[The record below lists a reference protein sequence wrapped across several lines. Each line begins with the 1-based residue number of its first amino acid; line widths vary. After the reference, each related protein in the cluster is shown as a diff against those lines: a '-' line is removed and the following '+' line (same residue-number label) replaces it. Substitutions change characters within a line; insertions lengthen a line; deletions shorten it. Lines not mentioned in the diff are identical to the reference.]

1 MKAFCRSMCCNK
13 PRGKDADDG
22 DTWMEPLSKKN
33 RMSKRHITRI
43 PAATDTVDVG
53 EVTTADPKQ
62 KAEEVKGTDAG
73 SKNPRLSKLGSAVS
87 WNGLVGEIGNIDE
100 DDDDFFAGETII
112 PDFGK
117 QSTDSKLAGSI
128 TLGNLSL
135 SEFNF
140 DPDDLID
147 RNGRA

>member
-1 MKAFCRSMCCNK
+1 MTETHGWSRYQRRTECPNVTLRVFL
-13 PRGKDADDG
+13 PQ
-22 DTWMEPLSKKN
+22 
-33 RMSKRHITRI
+33 
-43 PAATDTVDVG
+43 TDTVDVG

-62 KAEEVKGTDAG
+62 NAEEDKGTDGG
-73 SKNPRLSKLGSAVS
+73 SKHPRLSKLGSAVS

-140 DPDDLID
+140 DPDDMID